1 MKIRLTKDLPP
12 IGQLPESF
20 GRKGDEFETI
30 PEDQLP
36 SEYQGLSGAW
46 VAHPKDPSTGPVR
59 IMPDEYEVMLWDGSG
74 PTTDLHK
81 SGDKQQYPAQ
91 PHEWDPERG
100 VVPTVRL
107 ISITPDPL
115 GTLAFLNGTYT
126 GVFYES
132 KEDPRITDEL
142 RMQAWIDM
150 HNTHLQAPLEA
161 IKFHFRFDGVDRAF
175 THQLV
180 RYRTGMYAQESLRFS
195 VVGDLEH
202 NVTLPPSL
210 FGTSPSEY
218 GPERGTLWEM
228 EHEREYEFAAKAER
242 WRMLHDYA
250 VRVIDQVYT
259 KMVETGMPAE
269 EARGLLPTEVA
280 TRINWLTDFR
290 NMKEGAGQRLCTQ
303 AQFHWRKVW
312 NDIVTAIA
320 NYSDG
325 NPANDWQYQ
334 LMAQSSY
341 FRPICYQLGRCPMKA
356 DFDRACTIRQRVD
369 ILSQMG
375 VPSEYWSGPENYDS
389 KLGTEELRINPAE
402 WLMDPSAARL

>member
-12 IGQLPESF
+12 ISQLPE
-20 GRKGDEFETI
+20 GWGKEGEIYETVPA
-30 PEDQLP
+30 PEAHK
-36 SEYQGLSGAW
+36 GLSGVW
-46 VAHPKDPSTGPVR
+46 VKCPVEGHEEMR
-59 IMPDEYEVMLWDGSG
+59 IMEGEYEIVEKG
-74 PTTDLHK
+74 PSTDLHK

-91 PHEWDPERG
+91 PHEWDPKRG

-132 KEDPRITDEL
+132 KEDPRITDEI

-161 IKFHFRFDGVDRAF
+161 LKFHFRFDGVDRAF

-180 RYRTGMYAQESLRFS
+180 RYRTAMYAQESLRFS

-210 FGTSPSEY
+210 FGTQPLPDMEHLRQWSLDKIESTQEY
-218 GPERGTLWEM
+218 GMGTKE
-228 EHEREYEFAAKAER
+228 ER
-242 WRMLHDYA
+242 WRHLHDFA
-250 VRVIDQVYT
+250 IRVIDYVYT
-259 KMVETGMPAE
+259 RQIESGMPAE

-312 NDIVTAIA
+312 NDIVLAIR

-325 NPANDWQYQ
+325 DPANDWQFK
-334 LMAQSSY
+334 LMSQSSY

-356 DFDRACTIRQRVD
+356 DFDRACSIREDVD
-369 ILSQMG
+369 MLSAKG
-375 VPSEYWSGPENYDS
+375 VPTSQWDQE
-389 KLGTEELRINPAE
+389 INSAE
-402 WLMDPSAARL
+402 WLMNPAAARL